1 MTLGA
6 GICLG
11 LVGLLLGGQIFAVVQ
26 LSRSARR
33 SLCSPP
39 VNHRLFL
46 DRKAE
51 IECDARKRF

>member
-11 LVGLLLGGQIFAVVQ
+11 LVGLLLGGQIVAVVQ

-33 SLCSPP
+33 GRRPLP
-39 VNHRLFL
+39 VSHRSFL

-51 IECDARKRF
+51 IERDARKRF